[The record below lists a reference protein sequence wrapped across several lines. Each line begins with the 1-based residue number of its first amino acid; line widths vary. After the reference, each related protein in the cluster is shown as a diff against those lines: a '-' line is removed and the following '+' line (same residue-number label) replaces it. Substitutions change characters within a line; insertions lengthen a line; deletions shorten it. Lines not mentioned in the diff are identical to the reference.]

1 MAGRSPKSTNS
12 SPSRKSKTAKRKV
25 TVRSSVKKGLTQSS
39 YSQDESDTQLVKSP
53 NLEKDSKKRIGKS
66 SAATHLSAD
75 GNKLDSDSTTSILHS
90 VRVVSNSSIDQR
102 NDRVALT
109 FLGIFIA
116 ALFFV
121 LGAGFGNSQGNS
133 LVDGAIDELISN
145 STSDV
150 DRDTLERAAIEGAL
164 KASGDG
170 WANYFPAT
178 TLEELNDSTANVLT
192 GIGISIRETR
202 SGAIEVADIQQES
215 PAYRNGLA
223 VGDQLLEVND
233 TDIQGASPVTVAAL
247 IRGELGK
254 EVIIRVNRDGTDK
267 SFTLRTE
274 RIDVKTV
281 DASQI
286 APEVAYLAI
295 NTFASGT
302 AAEFYSALK
311 TLNSSK
317 GVIIDLRDNPGGL
330 IEEAVSIAELF
341 IGRGVVVSYRANGEE
356 RVFNASNSNPSRVP
370 VVLMINK
377 GTTSAAEILAGAFQ
391 DRNRG
396 VVIGQ
401 TSFGKGSVQ
410 EFMTLKDGSKL
421 ELTVALYLTPS
432 GRTIEGVGIIP
443 DLRVASSEMKIKAIQ
458 ILGGLAQLGSKK

>member
-1 MAGRSPKSTNS
+1 MAGRSPKPSKPS
-12 SPSRKSKTAKRKV
+12 SKSSSSKRKV
-25 TVRSSVKKGLTQSS
+25 TVRSSVKKSATAVNASTEIVDSS
-39 YSQDESDTQLVKSP
+39 PTVSVTLP
-53 NLEKDSKKRIGKS
+53 NGDRKR
-66 SAATHLSAD
+66 
-75 GNKLDSDSTTSILHS
+75 
-90 VRVVSNSSIDQR
+90 IDQR

-109 FLGIFIA
+109 FLGIFVA

-133 LVDGAIDELISN
+133 LVDGAIDELVSN
-145 STSDV
+145 STVDV
-150 DRDTLERAAIEGAL
+150 DREILERAAIEGAL

-170 WANYFPAT
+170 WANYFPTT
-178 TLEELNDSTANVLT
+178 TLEELNNSTANVLT
-192 GIGISIRETR
+192 GIGISIREAR
-202 SGAIEVADIQQES
+202 SGAIEIASIQENT
-215 PAYRNGLA
+215 PAYRNGLE
-223 VGDQLLEVND
+223 VGDQLLEVNG
-233 TDIQGASPVTVAAL
+233 TDVQGASLTTVAAL
-247 IRGELGK
+247 IRGDLGK
-254 EVIIRVNRDGTDK
+254 EVIIRINRNGSVK
-267 SFTLRTE
+267 VFSLLTE
-274 RIDVKTV
+274 RVDIRTV

-286 APEVAYLAI
+286 TSGVAYLAI

-302 AAEFYSALK
+302 SNEFEKALSN
-311 TLNSSK
+311 LDSSE

-356 RVFNASNSNPSRVP
+356 KVFSASNPSPSRVP

-396 VVIGQ
+396 VVVGQ

-432 GRTIEGVGIIP
+432 GRTIEGIGIVP
-443 DLRVASSEMKIKAIQ
+443 DLRVTDSEIKIKALQ
-458 ILGGLAQLGSKK
+458 ILGGLAQLGSKN

>member
-1 MAGRSPKSTNS
+1 MAGRSPKPSKPS
-12 SPSRKSKTAKRKV
+12 SKSSSAKRKV
-25 TVRSSVKKGLTQSS
+25 TVRSSAKK
-39 YSQDESDTQLVKSP
+39 
-53 NLEKDSKKRIGKS
+53 
-66 SAATHLSAD
+66 SAPAVSAD
-75 GNKLDSDSTTSILHS
+75 IEIVESSSTAVFTPANGD
-90 VRVVSNSSIDQR
+90 RKRIDQR
-102 NDRVALT
+102 NDRVALI
-109 FLGIFIA
+109 FLGIFVA

-133 LVDGAIDELISN
+133 LVDGAIDELVSN
-145 STSDV
+145 STVDV
-150 DRDTLERAAIEGAL
+150 DRETLERAAIEGAL

-170 WANYFPAT
+170 WANYFPTT
-178 TLEELNDSTANVLT
+178 TLEELNNSTANVLT
-192 GIGISIRETR
+192 GIGISIREAR
-202 SGAIEVADIQQES
+202 SGAIEIASIQENT
-215 PAYRNGLA
+215 PAYRNGLE
-223 VGDQLLEVND
+223 VGDQLLEVNG
-233 TDIQGASPVTVAAL
+233 TDVQGTSLTTVAAL
-247 IRGELGK
+247 IRGDLGK
-254 EVIIRVNRDGTDK
+254 EVIIRINRNGSIK
-267 SFTLRTE
+267 VFSLLTE
-274 RIDVKTV
+274 RVDVRTV

-286 APEVAYLAI
+286 TSGVAYLSI

-302 AAEFYSALK
+302 STEFEKALNN
-311 TLNSSK
+311 LDSSK

-356 RVFNASNSNPSRVP
+356 KVFSASNPSPSRVP

-396 VVIGQ
+396 VVVGQ

-432 GRTIEGVGIIP
+432 GRTIEGIGIVP
-443 DLRVASSEMKIKAIQ
+443 DLRVTDSEIKIKALQ
-458 ILGGLAQLGSKK
+458 ILGGLAQLGSKN

>member
-1 MAGRSPKSTNS
+1 MAGRPPKPSKPS
-12 SPSRKSKTAKRKV
+12 SRSSSSKRKV
-25 TVRSSVKKGLTQSS
+25 TVRSSAKKSAPAVTANIEIVESS
-39 YSQDESDTQLVKSP
+39 PTVAFTPVNGDR
-53 NLEKDSKKRIGKS
+53 KR
-66 SAATHLSAD
+66 
-75 GNKLDSDSTTSILHS
+75 
-90 VRVVSNSSIDQR
+90 IDQR

-121 LGAGFGNSQGNS
+121 VGAGFGNSQGNS
-133 LVDGAIDELISN
+133 LVDGAIDELVSN
-145 STSDV
+145 STVDV
-150 DRDTLERAAIEGAL
+150 DREILERAAIEGAL

-170 WANYFPAT
+170 WANYFPTT
-178 TLEELNDSTANVLT
+178 TLEELNNSTANVLT
-192 GIGISIRETR
+192 GIGISIREAR
-202 SGAIEVADIQQES
+202 SGAIEIASIQENT
-215 PAYRNGLA
+215 PAYRNGLE
-223 VGDQLLEVND
+223 VGDQLLEVNG
-233 TDIQGASPVTVAAL
+233 TDVQGTSLTTVAAL
-247 IRGELGK
+247 IRGDLGK
-254 EVIIRVNRDGTDK
+254 EVIIRINRDGSIK
-267 SFTLRTE
+267 VFSLLTE
-274 RIDVKTV
+274 RVDVRTV

-286 APEVAYLAI
+286 TSGVAYLAI

-302 AAEFYSALK
+302 STEFEKALSN
-311 TLNSSK
+311 LDSSK

-356 RVFNASNSNPSRVP
+356 KVFSASNPTPSRVP

-396 VVIGQ
+396 VVVGQ

-432 GRTIEGVGIIP
+432 GRTIEGIGIVP
-443 DLRVASSEMKIKAIQ
+443 DLRVTDSEIKIKALQ
-458 ILGGLAQLGSKK
+458 ILGGLAQLGSKN

>member
-1 MAGRSPKSTNS
+1 MAGRSPKPSKPS
-12 SPSRKSKTAKRKV
+12 SKSSSAKRKV
-25 TVRSSVKKGLTQSS
+25 TVRSSAKK
-39 YSQDESDTQLVKSP
+39 
-53 NLEKDSKKRIGKS
+53 
-66 SAATHLSAD
+66 SAPAVSAD
-75 GNKLDSDSTTSILHS
+75 IEIVESSSTAVFTP
-90 VRVVSNSSIDQR
+90 VNGDRKRIDQR

-109 FLGIFIA
+109 FLGIFVA

-133 LVDGAIDELISN
+133 LVDGAIDELVSN
-145 STSDV
+145 STVDV
-150 DRDTLERAAIEGAL
+150 DRETLERAAIEGAL

-170 WANYFPAT
+170 WANYFPTT
-178 TLEELNDSTANVLT
+178 TLEELNNSTANVLT
-192 GIGISIRETR
+192 GIGISIREAR
-202 SGAIEVADIQQES
+202 SGAIEIASIQENT
-215 PAYRNGLA
+215 PAYRNGLE
-223 VGDQLLEVND
+223 VGDQLLEVNG
-233 TDIQGASPVTVAAL
+233 TDVQGTSLTTVAAL
-247 IRGELGK
+247 IRGDLGK
-254 EVIIRVNRDGTDK
+254 EVIIRINRNGSIK
-267 SFTLRTE
+267 VFSLLTE
-274 RIDVKTV
+274 RVDVRTI

-286 APEVAYLAI
+286 TSGVAYLSI

-302 AAEFYSALK
+302 STEFEKALNN
-311 TLNSSK
+311 LDSSK

-356 RVFNASNSNPSRVP
+356 KVFSASNPSPSRVP

-396 VVIGQ
+396 VVVGQ

-432 GRTIEGVGIIP
+432 GRTIEGIGIVP
-443 DLRVASSEMKIKAIQ
+443 DLRVTDSEIKIKALQ
-458 ILGGLAQLGSKK
+458 ILGGLAQLGSKN

>member
-1 MAGRSPKSTNS
+1 MAGRSPKPSKPSPKS
-12 SPSRKSKTAKRKV
+12 SSSKRKV
-25 TVRSSVKKGLTQSS
+25 TVRSSAKKSAPAAEVDIQGVEASPTVVLT
-39 YSQDESDTQLVKSP
+39 LP
-53 NLEKDSKKRIGKS
+53 NGDRKR
-66 SAATHLSAD
+66 
-75 GNKLDSDSTTSILHS
+75 
-90 VRVVSNSSIDQR
+90 IDQR

-109 FLGIFIA
+109 FLGTFIA

-133 LVDGAIDELISN
+133 LVDGAIDELVSN
-145 STSDV
+145 STVDV
-150 DRDTLERAAIEGAL
+150 DRETLERAAIEGAL

-170 WANYFPAT
+170 WANYFPTT
-178 TLEELNDSTANVLT
+178 TLEELNNSTANVLT
-192 GIGISIRETR
+192 GIGISIREAR
-202 SGAIEVADIQQES
+202 SGAIEIASIQENT
-215 PAYRNGLA
+215 PAYRNGLE
-223 VGDQLLEVND
+223 VGDQLLEVNG
-233 TDIQGASPVTVAAL
+233 TDVQGTSLTTVAAL
-247 IRGELGK
+247 IRGDLGK
-254 EVIIRVNRDGTDK
+254 EVIIRINRNGSIK
-267 SFTLRTE
+267 VFSLLTE
-274 RIDVKTV
+274 RVDVRTV

-286 APEVAYLAI
+286 TSGVAYLSI

-302 AAEFYSALK
+302 STEFEKALNN
-311 TLNSSK
+311 LDSSK

-356 RVFNASNSNPSRVP
+356 KVFSASNPSPSRVP

-396 VVIGQ
+396 VVVGQ

-432 GRTIEGVGIIP
+432 GRTIEGIGIVP
-443 DLRVASSEMKIKAIQ
+443 DLRVTDSEIKIKALQ
-458 ILGGLAQLGSKK
+458 ILGGLAQLGSKN

>member
-1 MAGRSPKSTNS
+1 MAGRPPKPSKPS
-12 SPSRKSKTAKRKV
+12 SRSSSSKRKV
-25 TVRSSVKKGLTQSS
+25 TVRSSAKKSAPAVTANIEIVESS
-39 YSQDESDTQLVKSP
+39 PTVAFTPVNGDR
-53 NLEKDSKKRIGKS
+53 KR
-66 SAATHLSAD
+66 
-75 GNKLDSDSTTSILHS
+75 
-90 VRVVSNSSIDQR
+90 IDQR

-121 LGAGFGNSQGNS
+121 VGAGFGNSQGNS
-133 LVDGAIDELISN
+133 LVDGAIDELVSN
-145 STSDV
+145 STVDV
-150 DRDTLERAAIEGAL
+150 DREILERAAIEGAL

-170 WANYFPAT
+170 WANYFPTT
-178 TLEELNDSTANVLT
+178 TLEELNNSTANVLT
-192 GIGISIRETR
+192 GIGISIREAR
-202 SGAIEVADIQQES
+202 SGAIEIASIQENT
-215 PAYRNGLA
+215 PAYRNGLE
-223 VGDQLLEVND
+223 VGDQLLEVNG
-233 TDIQGASPVTVAAL
+233 TDVQGTSLTTVAAL
-247 IRGELGK
+247 IRGDLGK
-254 EVIIRVNRDGTDK
+254 EVIIRINRDGSIK
-267 SFTLRTE
+267 VFSLLTE
-274 RIDVKTV
+274 RVDVRTV

-286 APEVAYLAI
+286 TSGVAYLAI

-302 AAEFYSALK
+302 STEFEKALSN
-311 TLNSSK
+311 LDSSK

-356 RVFNASNSNPSRVP
+356 KVFSASNPSPSRVP

-396 VVIGQ
+396 VVVGQ

-432 GRTIEGVGIIP
+432 GRTIEGIGIVP
-443 DLRVASSEMKIKAIQ
+443 DLRVTDSEIKIKALQ
-458 ILGGLAQLGSKK
+458 ILGGLAQLGSKN

>member
-1 MAGRSPKSTNS
+1 MAGRPPKPSKPS
-12 SPSRKSKTAKRKV
+12 SRSSSSKRKV
-25 TVRSSVKKGLTQSS
+25 TVRSSAKKSAPAVTANIEIVESS
-39 YSQDESDTQLVKSP
+39 PTVAFTPVNGDR
-53 NLEKDSKKRIGKS
+53 KR
-66 SAATHLSAD
+66 
-75 GNKLDSDSTTSILHS
+75 
-90 VRVVSNSSIDQR
+90 IDQR

-109 FLGIFIA
+109 FLGVFIA

-121 LGAGFGNSQGNS
+121 VGAGFDNSQGNS
-133 LVDGAIDELISN
+133 LVDGAIDELVSN
-145 STSDV
+145 STVDV
-150 DRDTLERAAIEGAL
+150 DREILERAAIEGAL

-170 WANYFPAT
+170 WANYFPTT
-178 TLEELNDSTANVLT
+178 TLEELNNSTANVLT
-192 GIGISIRETR
+192 GIGISIREAR
-202 SGAIEVADIQQES
+202 SGAIEIASIQENT
-215 PAYRNGLA
+215 PAYRNGLE
-223 VGDQLLEVND
+223 VGDQLLEVNG
-233 TDIQGASPVTVAAL
+233 TDVQGTSLTTVAAL
-247 IRGELGK
+247 IRGDLGK
-254 EVIIRVNRDGTDK
+254 EVIIRINRDGSIK
-267 SFTLRTE
+267 VFSLLTE
-274 RIDVKTV
+274 RVDVRTV

-286 APEVAYLAI
+286 TSGVAYLAI

-302 AAEFYSALK
+302 STEFEKALSN
-311 TLNSSK
+311 LDSSK

-356 RVFNASNSNPSRVP
+356 KVFSASNPTPSRVP

-396 VVIGQ
+396 VVVGQ

-432 GRTIEGVGIIP
+432 GRTIEGIGIVP
-443 DLRVASSEMKIKAIQ
+443 DLRVTDSEIKIKALQ
-458 ILGGLAQLGSKK
+458 ILGGLAQLGSKN